1 MVKEMDLINEY
12 KKRLEL
18 LDKKMLEK
26 NKKMHKIT
34 KRDKETT
41 MIPLTFDSMFKS
53 LFIKNKKYLKD
64 FLLDVLHK
72 DLEGKDIEINI
83 LNNEAVKDNYDEYQ
97 KIVDIFL
104 KLNDDILLNIE
115 VSRTKY
121 KYRKLR
127 NDRYIGKLMDTQIH
141 SESDYINLFY
151 KKIIQLNINAL
162 EKNKLCS
169 EREIVQYDKVTKE
182 IICENPK
189 VYIKYIENY
198 RDLYYNGDRRRETIW
213 FAFLASRT
221 YSEAY
226 TILLDLYDVKKAQSL
241 MEEVIKLNNNNSLL
255 SEWEEE
261 RYAAYE
267 KLYEMKDIEKE
278 SHDEGLQEGIEQKSN
293 EVIIN
298 MLKENTDINFIS
310 KVTNKPIEEIKKIA
324 SNLNLN

>member
-1 MVKEMDLINEY
+1 MVTEQVINREY
-12 KKRLEL
+12 MLEL
-18 LDKKMLEK
+18 DEELKKEIRK
-26 NKKMHKIT
+26 FI
-34 KRDKETT
+34 
-41 MIPLTFDSMFKS
+41 S
-53 LFIKNKKYLKD
+53 LFNDRFVKTLLCKNIILLKKLLIYALDLK
-64 FLLDVLHK
+64 LDPYNVELV
-72 DLEGKDIEINI
+72 I
-83 LNNEAVKDNYDEYQ
+83 LNNELLLDSYNERKKYTDFIVLLDNKYYIDLE
-97 KIVDIFL
+97 INSSNFE
-104 KLNDDILLNIE
+104 E
-115 VSRTKY
+115 VKY
-121 KYRKLR
+121 KNFL
-127 NDRYIGKLMDTQIH
+127 YICKMNSIIEKKGSKVSKM
-141 SESDYINLFY
+141 SERVVV
-151 KKIIQLNINAL
+151 QLNINANKKEDVYYKDKNKDEIYKVIGEKMSDVLFENFIIVLISL
-162 EKNKLCS
+162 EK
-169 EREIVQYDKVTKE
+169 YDK
-182 IICENPK
+182 
-189 VYIKYIENY
+189 
-198 RDLYYNGDRRRETIW
+198 LYYNGDRRRETIW